1 MAVKLTEHQ
10 LMIVNGMVDIAKATA
25 NQLIHI
31 MENHGLDKVE
41 GFSFKIEIDPEF
53 ELIAKNITI
62 GSFQNMEENKAAG
75 YCHLVAGKD
84 SYEYSP
90 ISKNSPEYEWLFAHP
105 ALKERMRKIMD
116 AGAHPLPDDGLWIGS
131 DYNSGSV
138 DSGEW
143 DINDSLS

>member
-1 MAVKLTEHQ
+1 MSVKLTEHQ
-10 LMIVNGMVDIAKATA
+10 MMIVKGMTDIAKATA
-25 NQLIHI
+25 NQLLHI

-41 GFSFKIEIDPEF
+41 GFQFAIEVCPQYP
-53 ELIAKNITI
+53 LIAKNIMI
-62 GSFQNMEENKAAG
+62 GSFLNMEENKDAG

-105 ALKERMRKIMD
+105 SVKERMRKILD
-116 AGAHPLPDDGLWIGS
+116 AGTHPLPDDGLWVGA
-131 DYNSGSV
+131 DYNSDNV
-138 DSGEW
+138 DSREW